1 MLSSADATRAIL
13 HPENLSTTTATEL
26 TDANEGS
33 TTAAKR
39 SGALSTAARKVLR
52 GIAHHEFVDTE
63 PLEGSDKIEVEGAL
77 IGDVADFTGM
87 PLEDVMAATE
97 ELALFG
103 LIERTKEENAWALNE
118 NARKVMRT

>member
-1 MLSSADATRAIL
+1 MLSSADASRAIL
-13 HPENLSTTTATEL
+13 NIEKPQAAPVTEAA
-26 TDANEGS
+26 DANGS
-33 TTAAKR
+33 SATPTAKR

-52 GIAHHEFVDTE
+52 GIAHHEFIDPEAVD
-63 PLEGSDKIEVEGAL
+63 GEVEGAL

-103 LIERTKEENAWALNE
+103 LIEKTKEENAWALND